1 MEPSSLSTRPAPPSS
16 WRDGGDSR
24 LVRQAARGDE
34 AAFAAIFSRHHEAL
48 FRYCRSIVGNEHDAT
63 DALQSTMV
71 KALEK
76 LPGETRRI
84 ALRPWLFRIAHN
96 ESIDLL
102 RARRPHADL
111 DAAIDVSDRVSSTE
125 LETRERLHALEAD
138 LQRLTQQQRSALLL
152 RELVGLT
159 FAETA
164 GALGITPSAAKQS
177 VYEARQALHTRE
189 EGRAMDCDALCRSLS
204 DGDRRTL
211 RGKAVKAHLE
221 SCAGCR
227 AFEVALRR
235 RPTDLGLLAPLPA
248 AGGLGG
254 LGILGASAAGTAGV
268 GAGTAAGGG
277 FLSGVLPGL
286 TATVG
291 TKVAAALAVGAVAV
305 GGVTVAER
313 GGDGVSTGPEAAEAA
328 QEGTGGPTGGAG
340 SGATGASGATGGE
353 RDDRGVAGESGERAK
368 LRGAA
373 DRREGTGANG
383 DDPDPSA
390 SAPRTATP
398 NADTP
403 SDAPPAAD
411 ATADATT
418 RDVDAGDPSGADSG
432 GSRAAGRD
440 DAADARD
447 EDDAPGERPARDP
460 RPKSDGS
467 GADQA
472 KDAKAKADKAKA
484 ERAKDAK
491 AKADKAK
498 ADKAKADEAKADQ
511 AKPGRPTGQAPGA
524 DGAKGGSS
532 DAPKTP
538 QPNDGASNGQTPSP
552 SPGAS
557 GSAPAGRPESPG
569 RSDAAGGNGSGKG
582 DGKPGGGRG
591 DEDEDDGEE

>member
-16 WRDGGDSR
+16 WRGGGDSR

-152 RELVGLT
+152 RELVGLS

-164 GALGITPSAAKQS
+164 GALGITASAAKQS

-268 GAGTAAGGG
+268 GAGAGAVAGGG

-313 GGDGVSTGPEAAEAA
+313 SGDGVGSGPDAAEAA
-328 QEGTGGPTGGAG
+328 QEGTAGSAGGAG
-340 SGATGASGATGGE
+340 SGDAAASSGAADREGE
-353 RDDRGVAGESGERAK
+353 ERGVTGEADERPK
-368 LRGAA
+368 LRGAT
-373 DRREGTGANG
+373 DRREGDGAAG
-383 DDPDPSA
+383 EDPDPSA
-390 SAPRTATP
+390 GTPRSVTP

-411 ATADATT
+411 APAGAST
-418 RDVDAGDPSGADSG
+418 RDEDAGDRPDT
-432 GSRAAGRD
+432 GSGRD
-440 DAADARD
+440 GAADDR
-447 EDDAPGERPARDP
+447 EGTAPKGVS
-460 RPKSDGS
+460 PKPDGS
-467 GADQA
+467 KA
-472 KDAKAKADKAKA
+472 AKAD
-484 ERAKDAK
+484 E

-498 ADKAKADEAKADQ
+498 ADKAKADKARADKTKADKAKADE
-511 AKPGRPTGQAPGA
+511 AKPDKPKDQAPGT
-524 DGAKGGSS
+524 
-532 DAPKTP
+532 DAPAAE
-538 QPNDGASNGQTPSP
+538 PNAPKPKDAGPDAQAP
-552 SPGAS
+552 SPGP

-569 RSDAAGGNGSGKG
+569 KSDAAGAGKGNGNGN
-582 DGKPGGGRG
+582 GKPKGG
-591 DEDEDDGEE
+591 DEDEDDGTGDGDE

>member
-1 MEPSSLSTRPAPPSS
+1 MEPSSLSTRPAPLPSS
-16 WRDGGDSR
+16 RGGSDNR

-63 DALQSTMV
+63 DALQNTMV

-152 RELVGLT
+152 RELVGLS

-221 SCAGCR
+221 SCSGCR
-227 AFEVALRR
+227 AFEAALRR

-248 AGGLGG
+248 VGGLG
-254 LGILGASAAGTAGV
+254 LLGASAAGTAGV
-268 GAGTAAGGG
+268 GAGAVTGGG

-286 TATVG
+286 SATVG

-313 GGDGVSTGPEAAEAA
+313 GGDGMAPGPDAAEAA
-328 QEGTGGPTGGAG
+328 QEGTGGSTGRAGA
-340 SGATGASGATGGE
+340 AAGASGASGAADRKGDE
-353 RDDRGVAGESGERAK
+353 RGVSGEAGDRPE

-373 DRREGTGANG
+373 DRRERAGAGG

-390 SAPRTATP
+390 GASRSPTRDADASSNAASKASAP
-398 NADTP
+398 
-403 SDAPPAAD
+403 AA
-411 ATADATT
+411 AST
-418 RDVDAGDPSGADSG
+418 RDED
-432 GSRAAGRD
+432 GRD
-440 DAADARD
+440 RPGTGSARDSAADARD
-447 EDDAPGERPARDP
+447 GDGGPAATTPKAD
-460 RPKSDGS
+460 RPKSDRAKADRAKPDRAKGDRAKPDRAKGE
-467 GADQA
+467 GAKADR
-472 KDAKAKADKAKA
+472 AKADKA
-484 ERAKDAK
+484 
-491 AKADKAK
+491 
-498 ADKAKADEAKADQ
+498 
-511 AKPGRPTGQAPGA
+511 RPKGQAPGT
-524 DGAKGGSS
+524 GAPEDASAAAPQAPKPKD
-532 DAPKTP
+532 DAPSG
-538 QPNDGASNGQTPSP
+538 QAPNPG
-552 SPGAS
+552 PGANGS
-557 GSAPAGRPESPG
+557 GSAPAGPPAAPG
-569 RSDAAGGNGSGKG
+569 RPDSAGAAGSGKA
-582 DGKPGGGRG
+582 DGKPRG
-591 DEDEDDGEE
+591 DEDDEDEADENEADEHERDEDE

>member
-1 MEPSSLSTRPAPPSS
+1 MEPSSLSTRPSSPSS
-16 WRDGGDSR
+16 WRGGGDSR

-152 RELVGLT
+152 RELVGLS
-159 FAETA
+159 FAETSA
-164 GALGITPSAAKQS
+164 ALGITPSAAKQS

-221 SCAGCR
+221 SCGGCR
-227 AFEVALRR
+227 AFEAALRR

-254 LGILGASAAGTAGV
+254 LGFLGASAAGTAGV

-286 TATVG
+286 SATVG
-291 TKVAAALAVGAVAV
+291 TKVAAALAVGAVAI

-313 GGDGVSTGPEAAEAA
+313 GGDGAGAGPEAAQAA
-328 QEGTGGPTGGAG
+328 QEGAGGPTGGTGGAG
-340 SGATGASGATGGE
+340 GGGTGASGET
-353 RDDRGVAGESGERAK
+353 RDERGVTGESGERPK

-373 DRREGTGANG
+373 DRREGAGAGG

-390 SAPRTATP
+390 GEPRSATP
-398 NADTP
+398 NADTR

-411 ATADATT
+411 APT
-418 RDVDAGDPSGADSG
+418 RDRSGAGSG
-432 GSRAAGRD
+432 RSREGGRD
-440 DAADARD
+440 AAADARD
-447 EDDAPGERPARDP
+447 DDAPRETAPSDRAPKPDSSPAD
-460 RPKSDGS
+460 
-467 GADQA
+467 
-472 KDAKAKADKAKA
+472 
-484 ERAKDAK
+484 K

-498 ADKAKADEAKADQ
+498 ADKAKADRAKADKAKADRAKAEK
-511 AKPGRPTGQAPGA
+511 AKPERPKDPAPGPDAPKDGAAPAPKPPTPNGQAP
-524 DGAKGGSS
+524 
-532 DAPKTP
+532 TP
-538 QPNDGASNGQTPSP
+538 G
-552 SPGAS
+552 PGAA

-569 RSDAAGGNGSGKG
+569 RPESAGSGRPKG
-582 DGKPGGGRG
+582 GDEDE
-591 DEDEDDGEE
+591 DEDEDDGDDDEDDDRDDD